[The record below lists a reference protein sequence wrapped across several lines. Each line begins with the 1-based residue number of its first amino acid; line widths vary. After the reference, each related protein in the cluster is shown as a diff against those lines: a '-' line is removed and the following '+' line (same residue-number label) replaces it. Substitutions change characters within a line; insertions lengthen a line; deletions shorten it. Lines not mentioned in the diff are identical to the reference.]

1 MQPSWKRNSASG
13 RGLAQAALGTQQ
25 SIRMKQEQSWF
36 EHKLRSVGKGKE
48 KSRNADKTVPKDI
61 IISPD

>member
-36 EHKLRSVGKGKE
+36 EHKLRSVGKEK
-48 KSRNADKTVPKDI
+48 KSRNANKTVPKDI